1 MLLLIALE
9 SYYRLGRLT
18 FVRRCQRGV
27 LIFDSQQG
35 RMTVAVVV
43 GRGLG
48 IVHRSAAQPTVP
60 VGGAA
65 DTVAG
70 TGRIAAAVV
79 GKTAVIAETMRTD
92 DRARVERTGQCRV
105 RRGRVR
111 VHVHHLSEVLP

>member
-1 MLLLIALE
+1 M
-9 SYYRLGRLT
+9 
-18 FVRRCQRGV
+18 
-27 LIFDSQQG
+27 IFDSQQG

-43 GRGLG
+43 GRRLG
-48 IVHRSAAQPTVP
+48 IVHRSAAAQPTVP

-79 GKTAVIAETMRTD
+79 GKTTVIAETMRTD